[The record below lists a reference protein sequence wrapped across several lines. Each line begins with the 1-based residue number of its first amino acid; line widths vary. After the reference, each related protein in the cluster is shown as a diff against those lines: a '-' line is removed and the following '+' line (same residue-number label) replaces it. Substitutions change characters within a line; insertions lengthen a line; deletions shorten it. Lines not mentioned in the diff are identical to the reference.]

1 MLIKRNSGGRIKT
14 MPIKRVVKI
23 LLSAILL
30 GVLAVPA
37 FAQFNPSNRI
47 DVQASPET
55 PGPFEQVAL
64 ELSGYGIDIDRLHTS
79 WYVNDK
85 LELAGIGKKKFSFTT
100 KGVGSSS
107 TVRVLVRSGTAGVIT
122 KTLVFSPTEV
132 DLLWE
137 AIGSYT
143 PAFYRGK
150 ALATPE
156 ATIAVIAIPNMTA
169 AGASALG
176 IKDVVYK
183 WKRNFSYADF
193 YDQSGYGSNY
203 VFFKKDPG
211 KKTDTIT
218 VEASSLDNKLR
229 ALKNINLPSYD
240 PKVIFY
246 EHHPLEGIRYEH
258 AVGTTFTM
266 QNKEVLIS
274 AEPYFFSI
282 KDKDGGSVS
291 YEWLLDNKQ
300 VTDTESDKK
309 SELALR
315 TEGGSGKALVLL
327 RVKHTTKILQ
337 FLEQSFT
344 VNFGETSATSFG
356 F

>member
-1 MLIKRNSGGRIKT
+1 MPNKRI
-14 MPIKRVVKI
+14 VKI
-23 LLSAILL
+23 LLSVILCGVFAI
-30 GVLAVPA
+30 PA
-37 FAQFNPSNRI
+37 FAQITPGERLGI
-47 DVQASPET
+47 QASPET
-55 PGPFEQVAL
+55 PGPFEQVTL
-64 ELSGYGIDIDRLHTS
+64 QLSGYGIDIDRLHTS

-100 KGVGSSS
+100 KGVGSIS
-107 TVRVLVRSGTAGVIT
+107 TIRVLVRSGTAGVIT
-122 KTLVFSPTEV
+122 KTIVFSPAEV

-137 AIGSYT
+137 AIDSYT
-143 PAFYRGK
+143 PPFYRGK
-150 ALATPE
+150 ALATPQ
-156 ATIAVIAIPNMTA
+156 ATIAVTAIPNMTVP
-169 AGASALG
+169 GKSALG

-193 YDQSGYGSNY
+193 YDQSGYGNNY
-203 VFFKKDPG
+203 VFFKKDPL

-218 VEASSLDNKLR
+218 VEASSFDGTLKTV
-229 ALKNINLPSYD
+229 KNIDLPSYD
-240 PKVIFY
+240 PKVILY
-246 EHHPLEGIRYEH
+246 EHRPLEGIRYEH
-258 AVGTTFTM
+258 AVDNTFTM

-282 KDKDGGSVS
+282 KDKDSGSVS

-300 VTDTESDKK
+300 VVDTESDKK

-315 TEGGSGKALVLL
+315 TEGGSGKALVVL
-327 RVKHTTKILQ
+327 RVKHATKILQ

-344 VNFGETSATSFG
+344 INFGETSGTSFG